1 MTAASAGFSAV
12 LELLDLAKHLKT
24 QVGTPRFH
32 PVVNFP

>member
-24 QVGTPRFH
+24 QVGTPRVH